1 MLNTAISLF
10 AGAGGCSLGFKNAG
24 FNLLLAIDNNE
35 DAVST
40 YNMNF
45 LDTPCLKE
53 DITRLDAED
62 ILRHAGIKKG
72 KLDFLIGGPP
82 CQGFSSAGIQFWD
95 DPRNKLLK
103 HYVRLLHGL
112 RPRWFLMENVEGL
125 LTANRGNFIYE
136 VTKGF
141 IEAGYIV
148 RLHKL
153 YAHWYGLPQ
162 KRKRVFIIG
171 NLSGLPFAFPSPT
184 HTDKVNQRNLF
195 GLKSPLSI
203 SDAISDLPDPGEREE
218 IVLAYTQL
226 PQNEYQRLMRGN
238 KVLDHWAAGLN
249 SETLER
255 IKHLAPGQTMKDLP
269 KQLQH
274 PSFQRRAF
282 RRVMDGTPTEKRGG
296 APSGLKRLRAH
307 EPSLTITSAAIR
319 EFVHPFENRFLTIRE
334 CARIQS
340 FPDDFQFYGT
350 TNSKIVQ
357 IGNAIPPL
365 IAQVL
370 AKHIMSLQTIHEK
383 QKHKDGL
390 LGYFLTKADSM
401 SPTLART
408 SVLLD
413 TLCNR

>member
-1 MLNTAISLF
+1 MLTTAISLF

-35 DAVST
+35 DAIST

-45 LDTPCLKE
+45 PDTPCLKE

-72 KLDFLIGGPP
+72 ELDFLIGGPP

-195 GLKSPLSI
+195 GLK
-203 SDAISDLPDPGEREE
+203 
-218 IVLAYTQL
+218 
-226 PQNEYQRLMRGN
+226 
-238 KVLDHWAAGLN
+238 
-249 SETLER
+249 
-255 IKHLAPGQTMKDLP
+255 
-269 KQLQH
+269 
-274 PSFQRRAF
+274 
-282 RRVMDGTPTEKRGG
+282 
-296 APSGLKRLRAH
+296 
-307 EPSLTITSAAIR
+307 
-319 EFVHPFENRFLTIRE
+319 
-334 CARIQS
+334 
-340 FPDDFQFYGT
+340 FP
-350 TNSKIVQ
+350 
-357 IGNAIPPL
+357 
-365 IAQVL
+365 
-370 AKHIMSLQTIHEK
+370 
-383 QKHKDGL
+383 
-390 LGYFLTKADSM
+390 
-401 SPTLART
+401 
-408 SVLLD
+408 
-413 TLCNR
+413 